1 MTSAQSTPTIHAA
14 IEVHGSGQTNALSL
28 FDVPSGDPVATSSIE
43 ARVTMIPTRLSSLSL
58 LATLLLATLLPACG
72 AARPSFDFEAE
83 RRTTAT
89 YAVGPGDVLQV
100 RAWKNDALSQR
111 VTVRPDGFVTLPL
124 IGDVLVEGRT
134 VDSIAQDIAK
144 RAAKFYTEAPVVAV
158 EVAELHSYR
167 VYVMGEV
174 SRPGEFTP
182 KGQVTVLQAI
192 ALAGGFSRFAA
203 PNKVIIVRRDA
214 QGERRIPFVYTQVVE
229 EGDLRENLPLQSNDT
244 IVVP

>member
-1 MTSAQSTPTIHAA
+1 MGRRIQAKTR
-14 IEVHGSGQTNALSL
+14 LSRVS
-28 FDVPSGDPVATSSIE
+28 DVPSGDRVATSSIQ
-43 ARVTMIPTRLSSLSL
+43 AGVPMIPIHRPSLSL
-58 LATLLLATLLPACG
+58 LATLLFAALLSACG
-72 AARPSFDFEAE
+72 AGRPSFDFEAE
-83 RRTTAT
+83 RRTTGT

-111 VTVRPDGFVTLPL
+111 VTVRPDGYVTLPL
-124 IGDVLVEGRT
+124 IGDVIVEGRT
-134 VDSIAQDIAK
+134 VDSIARDIVT

-203 PNKVIIVRRDA
+203 PDKVVIVRRDA
-214 QGERRIPFVYTQVVE
+214 QGERRIPFVYAQVVE

-244 IVVP
+244 VVVP